1 MTTQTSTVA
10 RTMHFNA
17 TATDVQA
24 ESSQDNASVR
34 RRRERREYW
43 VIFGVCLAFFIVAT
57 TIARLLRVARLRRT
71 DDPRSIW
78 AEAKEEATLCTAAAF
93 QG

>member
-17 TATDVQA
+17 SATDVQA
-24 ESSQDNASVR
+24 EPSQDNASVR

>member
-17 TATDVQA
+17 SPTEVQA
-24 ESSQDNASVR
+24 APSRHKASLR

-43 VIFGVCLAFFIVAT
+43 MIFGLCLAFFIVAA
-57 TIARLLRVARLRRT
+57 TIARVLQVARLRRA

>member
-1 MTTQTSTVA
+1 
-10 RTMHFNA
+10 MHFNS
-17 TATDVQA
+17 TATDVRA
-24 ESSQDNASVR
+24 VPSRENASVR
-34 RRRERREYW
+34 RRSERREYW

-57 TIARLLRVARLRRT
+57 TISRLLRVARLRRAG
-71 DDPRSIW
+71 DPRSIW